1 MPDEAD
7 EFCLPEEREAL
18 AEDAPEER
26 EALAEDA
33 DEFCPSEEPEAPKEE
48 LLPAALP
55 DSDKLASISSV
66 ERPSESLLDACPPA
80 SKSDKPASRSSVD
93 CSFPEDA
100 VESEEAEGTEA
111 EPSSC
116 C

>member
-7 EFCLPEEREAL
+7 EFCLPEEREALAEDAPEEREALAEDAPEEREAL

-48 LLPAALP
+48 LL
-55 DSDKLASISSV
+55 ISQHI
-66 ERPSESLLDACPPA
+66 LCG
-80 SKSDKPASRSSVD
+80 KT
-93 CSFPEDA
+93 F
-100 VESEEAEGTEA
+100 
-111 EPSSC
+111 
-116 C
+116 